1 MWDAPSKQLQ
11 RGCQAWQEWNY
22 ELLVTTHF
30 DAAVSEANLEDKII
44 ISDITETSYLF
55 NRELTSFTENIETF
69 TFRVRAKSSSGTVST
84 YQDCNVISN

>member
-30 DAAVSEANLEDKII
+30 DVAVSETNPEDKITI
-44 ISDITETSYLF
+44 ANITETSYLF
-55 NRELTSFTENIETF
+55 HRELTSFTEKIESF
-69 TFRVRAKSSSGTVST
+69 SFRVRAKSSSGTVCT
-84 YQDCNVISN
+84 YRDCNAISN